1 MTRKPLVVSALLGAA
16 LALSLTVPTSGAN
29 LTAARTNPGNTLT
42 ADVPGRYLH
51 GYSQA
56 TDPTGLVAYATKAGA
71 TPVVAAATGID
82 STLAVNLGSHKNA
95 NNVVVNR
102 VLVVAAPNP
111 LPTGV
116 AAVTVR
122 VALAVDPVSG
132 LQPIAATTFAPANGT
147 GTCTGSTVALAAGQ
161 RCQLN
166 VTINTRVNQ
175 GFTNNSVYLPTL
187 YLIANFP
194 GYSGSS
200 FLDYKVPVTIST
212 S

>member
-1 MTRKPLVVSALLGAA
+1 MRRPLLAGALLGA
-16 LALSLTVPTSGAN
+16 LLVLSLTVPSSGAN
-29 LTAARTNPGNTLT
+29 LTRVTTNPGT
-42 ADVPGRYLH
+42 AISGDSPGRYLH

-56 TDPTGLVAYATKAGA
+56 TDPTGLTAYAVKAGA
-71 TPVVAAATGID
+71 APVTAATGVD
-82 STLAVNLGSHKNA
+82 STLAVNLGSHKNE
-95 NNVVVNR
+95 NNVVVAR

-111 LPTGV
+111 LPSGV

-132 LQPIAATTFAPANGT
+132 LQPIAATTFAAANGT
-147 GTCTGSTVALAAGQ
+147 GTCSGSTVTLSAGQ

-166 VTINTRVNQ
+166 ITVQTRVNQ
-175 GFTNNSVYLPTL
+175 GFVNNSSYAPTL

-194 GYSGSS
+194 GYAGSS
-200 FLDYKVPVTIST
+200 FLDYVVPFTIST